1 MNLPLST
8 TAQPPEAYPRRV
20 LLAVTGLSPQIVTET
35 LFALAVMQQPA
46 FVPTELH
53 VITTATG
60 AQRLRLALLS
70 QEPGWFA
77 RLLSDH
83 DLPPMLFGE
92 AQIHVLHDAAGQP
105 LADIRSPADN
115 ALAADF
121 ITEQVRGFTA
131 DPSCALHVSLA
142 GGRKTMGFFAG
153 YALSLFGRAQDR
165 LSHVLVSS
173 PFEQS
178 QDFYYPT
185 PYSRVIAVGDGGL
198 ADTAEA
204 QVTLANIPFVSLR
217 HGLPEA
223 LLQGTASFNATVQA
237 AQTAQAALAP
247 AELVIDMAHGCIAA
261 AGQVVALPRA
271 QLALLALFARHALAG
286 DSPLCA
292 PIKGVPDEALAA
304 QYLRELR
311 LLAGPLGDTE
321 RTERG
326 LANGMAD
333 DFFSQTLS
341 RLQARLRFALG
352 PAAAPYLIYDG
363 GTRPR
368 RYRLTLNRAAL
379 RFADATDPS

>member
-1 MNLPLST
+1 MRFIVYGDT
-8 TAQPPEAYPRRV
+8 RDGHDKQRR
-20 LLAVTGLSPQIVTET
+20 IVQMIM
-35 LFALAVMQQPA
+35 AQQPA

-53 VITTATG
+53 VITTAIG

-83 DLPPMLFGE
+83 GLPAIIFGE
-92 AQIHVLHDAAGQP
+92 AQIHTLNDVAGQP
-105 LADIRSPADN
+105 LADIRLPEDN
-115 ALAADF
+115 AQAADF

-185 PYSRVIAVGDGGL
+185 PYSRVIAVGEGGL
-198 ADTAEA
+198 ADTAQA
-204 QVTLANIPFVSLR
+204 QVTLADIPFVSLR
-217 HGLPEA
+217 HGLPEG
-223 LLQGTASFNATVQA
+223 LLQGSASFNGTVQA
-237 AQTAQAALAP
+237 AQAALAP
-247 AELVIDMAHGCIAA
+247 AELVIDMARGCIAA
-261 AGQVVALPRA
+261 AGQVVPLPRA
-271 QLALLALFARHALAG
+271 QLALLALFARRALAG
-286 DSPLCA
+286 DQPLCA
-292 PIKGVPDEALAA
+292 PIKGVPDANLAA

-326 LANGMAD
+326 LAKGMAD

-341 RLQARLRFALG
+341 RLQTRLRSALG
-352 PAAAPYLIYDG
+352 PAAAPYLIHDG

-368 RYRLTLNRAAL
+368 RYRLSLSRSAL